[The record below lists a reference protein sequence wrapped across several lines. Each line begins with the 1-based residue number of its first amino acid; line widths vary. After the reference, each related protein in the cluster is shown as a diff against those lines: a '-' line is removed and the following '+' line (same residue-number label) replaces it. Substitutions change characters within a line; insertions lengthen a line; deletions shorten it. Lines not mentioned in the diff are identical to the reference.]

1 MRARRFID
9 VIALMTLLVGCVH
22 AAQEPQAPLV
32 TLEQDC
38 SRLLQRS
45 FETSEYAARILSATA
60 VAAQE
65 QLSEAELVRFK
76 TRGKVQGAPIQ
87 RLSRVPAFCRVEGYL
102 APSIR
107 FELRLPLAYWNGR
120 YLLVACDGFCGDLNT
135 AYCVPGQVRGFATAT
150 TDGGHT
156 GSPAFDGVWGWNNP
170 QAEIDFGYRANH
182 QVALASKAIIAAFYG
197 RAPNYSYLTGCS
209 KGGQAGV
216 MAAIRYP
223 DDFQGIVAGAPV
235 LDYQRKNAIHF
246 PWVARAMQDE
256 AGMPLLHRSKLPPLR
271 AAVMAACDATDGLRD
286 GIIGDPRRCKF
297 DPGVLACKGPERDD
311 CLTPAQIAG
320 VRRAYQPPVNS
331 RGEMVYPHGTV
342 VGSEG
347 NWLHWL
353 ILGEQDHVTDSELGA
368 AQYLRYLAFR
378 DDPGPTYDWR
388 DFNFDTDL
396 ARLDDLSP
404 VFDALSPDLR
414 QFRALG
420 GKLLL
425 WHGWADAA
433 ISPLMTIDYYEELTR
448 FMGGDAATREFARLF
463 LMPGM
468 FHCRGGD
475 GPDLFDALDAV
486 VQWTERGIAPDRL
499 IATKDDNNDG
509 VAERTRPVFPYPQQ
523 AVYDGSGS
531 IDEAAN
537 FIAR

>member
-1 MRARRFID
+1 MRANYRRWL
-9 VIALMTLLVGCVH
+9 ALLVLPLWASVSS
-22 AAQEPQAPLV
+22 AAEI
-32 TLEQDC
+32 DC
-38 SRLLQRS
+38 SSLLQRS
-45 FETSEYAARILSATA
+45 FETSEYAARILSATV

-65 QLSEAELVRFK
+65 QLTDAELVRFK

-87 RLSRVPAFCRVEGYL
+87 TLARVPEFCRVEGYI

-107 FELRLPLAYWNGR
+107 FELRLPLTEWNGR
-120 YLLVACDGFCGDLNT
+120 YLLVACDGFCGELNT

-150 TDGGHT
+150 TDGGHV
-156 GSPAFDGVWGWNNP
+156 GSPAFDGVWGLNNP
-170 QAEIDFGYRANH
+170 QAQIDFGYRANH
-182 QVALASKAIIAAFYG
+182 LVALASKAIVAAFYG
-197 RAPNYSYLTGCS
+197 RAPEFSYLTGCS

-223 DDFQGIVAGAPV
+223 EDFQGIVAGAPV

-246 PWVARAMQDE
+246 PWVARAMLDSS
-256 AGMPLLHRSKLPPLR
+256 GKPLLHRSQLPLIR

-286 GIIGDPRRCKF
+286 GIIGDPRQCTF
-297 DPGVLACKGPERDD
+297 DPGVLLCKGTAHDG
-311 CLTPAQIAG
+311 CLTEAQVAG
-320 VRRAYQPPVNS
+320 LRRVYQPPVNS
-331 RGEMVYPHGTV
+331 RGEIVYPHGTI

-347 NWLHWL
+347 NWLSWL
-353 ILGEQDHVTDSELGA
+353 ILNDGEYVTDSELGA

-378 DDPGPTYDWR
+378 DDPGPSYDWQS
-388 DFNFDTDL
+388 FNFDTDI
-396 ARLDDLSP
+396 ARLADLSP

-433 ISPLMTIDYYEELTR
+433 ISPLMTIDYYEAMTR
-448 FMGGDAATREFARLF
+448 FMGGTAITQDFARLF

-486 VQWTERGIAPDRL
+486 VQWSERGIAPKVL
-499 IATKDDNNDG
+499 IASKDDDNDG
-509 VAERTRPVFPYPQQ
+509 VPERTRPVFPYPQR

-531 IDEAAN
+531 IDDAAN
-537 FIAR
+537 FIPR